1 MRSLPVKSSVRPGVI
16 HASPLAKRRQKTTVA
31 AHRHVRRQG
40 FRDEV
45 ESGAW
50 LDTEL
55 QVEHRPESGGGDD
68 ANENAK
74 HRFQREFEAQLE
86 DWDAMLER
94 LKARAR
100 GASAEVRAEF
110 EVQLEALAGDR
121 ALAQERLQELR
132 RHGQW
137 AWEDLKDDAERTWKE
152 LREAIER
159 SASYFN

>member
-1 MRSLPVKSSVRPGVI
+1 
-16 HASPLAKRRQKTTVA
+16 
-31 AHRHVRRQG
+31 
-40 FRDEV
+40 
-45 ESGAW
+45 
-50 LDTEL
+50 
-55 QVEHRPESGGGDD
+55 
-68 ANENAK
+68 
-74 HRFQREFEAQLE
+74 
-86 DWDAMLER
+86 MLER